1 MEFSLVV
8 PLFLV
13 LLTAIIEFGL
23 LFNATLASSVGTRDA
38 SLVAA
43 EAGDLA
49 GGDCVILQKI
59 ESDMSAP
66 ADPGSIQTVQ
76 VYWANATTGV
86 AISGAVNTYTR
97 TGSMTCDVQ
106 GVSITVPYSLSGTKG
121 YQAADRCNL
130 LAGCGNDSVLRN
142 HPGVDTIGVSVAYDY
157 QWHTPLKALL
167 GWTGNGV
174 NFIRSNAMR
183 MEPIL

>member
-1 MEFSLVV
+1 MEFALVI

-13 LLTAIIEFGL
+13 LLAAIIEFGF
-23 LFNATLASSVGTRDA
+23 LFNATLASSLGTRDA

-59 ESDMSAP
+59 ENDMGAP
-66 ADPGSIQTVQ
+66 ADRGSIQFVQ
-76 VYWANATTGV
+76 IYWANATTGV
-86 AISGAVNTYTR
+86 AITGAVNTFTR
-97 TGSMTCDVQ
+97 TGSMNCDVQ
-106 GVSITVPYSLSGTKG
+106 GVSITVPYSLSGAEG

-130 LAGCGNDSVLRN
+130 LAGCVTDSAGRN

-157 QWHTPLKALL
+157 TWHTPLKSLL